1 MKRLKPVLTTTLMVV
16 LCSSSVRAFAA
27 DTPSS
32 GPQIYIGGG
41 AGYGRV
47 NGEDFTNSNGDLT
60 KNRVSWKALAGFKFN
75 PVVSI
80 EGQYID
86 FGASNRSSD
95 QVKASG
101 WTADLV
107 IDAPITPIVTPY
119 GKVGALMWKTDSRFN
134 GIGRDNNGTS
144 LAYGAGVRFKL
155 TENLDLRTEYER
167 FKMDS
172 THVDSASAILQFN
185 F

>member
-1 MKRLKPVLTTTLMVV
+1 MQTFKSLLIPLVLGVV
-16 LCSSSVRAFAA
+16 CSGAA
-27 DTPSS
+27 WADDEPST
-32 GPQIYIGGG
+32 GPQLYIGGG

-86 FGASNRSSD
+86 FGASNRNTD
-95 QVKASG
+95 RVKASG

-107 IDAPITPIVTPY
+107 VDAPITPIVTPY
-119 GKVGALMWKTDSRFN
+119 GKIGALMWKTDNRFN
-134 GIGRDNNGTS
+134 GIGQDNNGTS
-144 LAYGAGVRFKL
+144 LAWGAGVRFKL
-155 TENLDLRTEYER
+155 AENLDLRTEYER
-167 FKMDS
+167 FKMDD